1 MQEHEPSIEYLELF
15 AVLATVLNWLERFRN
30 QRIVLFCDNQAVVS
44 VINNN
49 TSSCPNCLT
58 LIRLLVLHSMKMNTR
73 VFATYITSKNNK
85 NADLL
90 SRLKVDEFR
99 RRNPGADL
107 QPMAINE
114 SIWPLNK
121 LWVH

>member
-90 SRLKVDEFR
+90 SRLKIDEFR

-107 QPMAINE
+107 QPTAINE
-114 SIWPLNK
+114 SIWLLNK